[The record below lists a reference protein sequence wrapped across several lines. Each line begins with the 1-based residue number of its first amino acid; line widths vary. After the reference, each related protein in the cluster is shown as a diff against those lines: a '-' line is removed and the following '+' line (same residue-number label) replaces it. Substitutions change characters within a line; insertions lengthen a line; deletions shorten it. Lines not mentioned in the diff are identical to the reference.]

1 MLYDQKDVD
10 WYGWDY
16 LKNTRRTS
24 TSRAKI
30 REVRISH
37 GKLTAHLTFILPVIS
52 LFSFILWSSFCS
64 FSLLII
70 SFFRFPTRRE
80 SWFLCVVFVSLRM
93 LFGIKRTSGWD
104 ISVQQIS
111 IKLSQVSLF
120 RDITWKEENM
130 SLLLLYPSIVK
141 CAHSLSLTS
150 KIVSH
155 KRQLVHKTGLQVGV

>member
-1 MLYDQKDVD
+1 M
-10 WYGWDY
+10 
-16 LKNTRRTS
+16 
-24 TSRAKI
+24 
-30 REVRISH
+30 
-37 GKLTAHLTFILPVIS
+37 
-52 LFSFILWSSFCS
+52 
-64 FSLLII
+64 
-70 SFFRFPTRRE
+70 
-80 SWFLCVVFVSLRM
+80 SLRM

-130 SLLLLYPSIVK
+130 SLLLLYPSILK